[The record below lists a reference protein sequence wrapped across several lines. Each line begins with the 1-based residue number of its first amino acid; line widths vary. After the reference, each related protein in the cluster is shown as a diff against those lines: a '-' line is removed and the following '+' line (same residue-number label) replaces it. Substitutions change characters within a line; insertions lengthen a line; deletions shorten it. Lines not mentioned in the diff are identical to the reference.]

1 MLHCII
7 MRCNVFP
14 MQRLESKTTK
24 GYQNGP
30 VSIARF
36 HFIAAPGNAMRR
48 DGPDK

>member
-7 MRCNVFP
+7 VRCNLFP
-14 MQRLESKTTK
+14 MQRFEGKTTT
-24 GYQNGP
+24 GHQNDP

-36 HFIAAPGNAMRR
+36 RFIAAPGNAMRR